1 MARLLR
7 KPRRLD
13 PAALRLPLIALID
26 VVLFLLMYFMVAGT
40 LGVEEKELAAAL
52 AVDRSGGTG
61 GQRSALLPT
70 ILNFERDTRGLLVY
84 RLGERS
90 FTSQSALQTLLQSL
104 PKDAGVVLRGAANTN
119 VGDLASAMQACT
131 QAGFVKISFVGK

>member
-1 MARLLR
+1 MPTLKR

-13 PAALRLPLIALID
+13 PAAMRLPLIALID

-52 AVDRSGGTG
+52 GVERGGGAGGARSG
-61 GQRSALLPT
+61 LLPT
-70 ILNFERDTRGLLVY
+70 ILILERDPRGLLVY

-90 FTSQSALQTLLQSL
+90 FTSVAALKSLLDVL
-104 PKDAGVVLRGAANTN
+104 PKQSGVVIKAGASTN
-119 VGDLASAMQACT
+119 VGDLASAMQACKE
-131 QAGFVKISFVGK
+131 AGFVKLSFVSK